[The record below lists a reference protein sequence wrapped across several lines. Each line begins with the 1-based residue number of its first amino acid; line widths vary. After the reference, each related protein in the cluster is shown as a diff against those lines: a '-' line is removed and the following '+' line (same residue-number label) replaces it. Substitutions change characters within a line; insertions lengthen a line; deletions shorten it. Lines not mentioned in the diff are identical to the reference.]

1 MKFNVEFGE
10 GEVNLL
16 EFSFNQ
22 LFGKSVIKL
31 NHHVVKEETRW
42 FSEPLRQ
49 THVLE
54 GGTRERW
61 HVKIEKERKLLYGQ
75 LCRVFI
81 NQRLAKV
88 IEGV

>member
-1 MKFNVEFGE
+1 MKFTVEFGK

-22 LFGKSVIKL
+22 LFGTSVIKL
-31 NHHVVKEETRW
+31 NHHVVKKETRW
-42 FSEPLRQ
+42 FSEPLLQ
-49 THVLE
+49 THVIE
-54 GGTRERW
+54 TGTRERW
-61 HVKIEKERKLLYGQ
+61 HVKIEKERKLLVGQ

-88 IEGV
+88 FEGV